1 MRGYRSSPSLPP
13 SLPSVLNVIFEGTVH
28 SVNEGNGLT
37 VNVLATGAT
46 TLERDVVVM
55 VMTEDD
61 TAGIYIYMRC
71 DSVIFVI
78 S

>member
-1 MRGYRSSPSLPP
+1 M
-13 SLPSVLNVIFEGTVH
+13 
-28 SVNEGNGLT
+28 

-61 TAGIYIYMRC
+61 TAGIYEM
-71 DSVIFVI
+71 
-78 S
+78 

>member
-1 MRGYRSSPSLPP
+1 M
-13 SLPSVLNVIFEGTVH
+13 LNVIFEDTVH
-28 SVNEGNGLT
+28 SVNEGNELT

-61 TAGIYIYMRC
+61 TAGIYEM
-71 DSVIFVI
+71 
-78 S
+78 